1 VQWLESMGASPQL
14 HDVQS
19 ASLEQVSRSVVEP
32 SEIEVDPPV
41 PVAPPAAWVPPLPA
55 PPPALVAPPVASAAA
70 SALSAITKVMH
81 WPPAHCTPMVPPLPS
96 SACSP
101 RLSKMGQ
108 LTLSHGGVGKVHEDD
123 LASPTTE
130 MAPQQFEVGRTTC
143 LQSLARVQVLAVV
156 AMAPLES

>member
-1 VQWLESMGASPQL
+1 VHWLESVGASPQL

-32 SEIEVDPPV
+32 SEVEVDPPA

-70 SALSAITKVMH
+70 SAPPAMTKVVH
-81 WPPAHCTPMVPPLPS
+81 RPPTHCTLMVPPLPS

-130 MAPQQFEVGRTTC
+130 IAPQQFEVGRTTC